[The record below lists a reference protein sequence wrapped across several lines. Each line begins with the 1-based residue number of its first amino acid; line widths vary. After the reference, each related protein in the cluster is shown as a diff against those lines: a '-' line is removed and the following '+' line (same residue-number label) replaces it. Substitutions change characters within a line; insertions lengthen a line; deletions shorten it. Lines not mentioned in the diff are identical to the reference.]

1 MPQQLKK
8 SIGLW
13 SAVSIVIGSV
23 IGAGIFMRPA
33 SMAQRLGSP
42 GLLMLVWLVA
52 GAASFL
58 GAMIYAELG
67 TLFPETGGPY
77 VYLQKT
83 YGDFTAFIY
92 GWSTMAV
99 INTAGIASI
108 AFVCAQYAGFFIHL
122 PRFDPAFE
130 TSVKLH
136 IPFTADIY
144 PLENFGVKA
153 LASSLLV
160 ALIVVNYLSTRFGNT
175 LQFLATVVKALA
187 IALLIGGLFLSG
199 QGHAANFITNS
210 PDFHPSFLL
219 ILTGFM
225 AATSGA
231 FSSYDGWN
239 NITMVAG
246 ELENPGRN
254 ISKSLFFG
262 LGACIAVYVLIT
274 LSFNYVLPVGQIAN
288 SSLVAADAMQKVWG
302 VAAAGLVSVL
312 IIIST
317 FGATQVNLLTNARIV
332 FAMGEDGNLFR
343 WTGKV
348 QPRYGTPGNAVIFI
362 GVWSIALI
370 FSGSFDILADMFVFM
385 TWVFHALFAIA
396 LIVLRT
402 KMPDAP
408 RPYRVKAYPLIP
420 IIFIAF
426 TIFYLVTTIYNDIV
440 AYNNGKAPIINS
452 VFGLLLTATGIP
464 FYLYFQRKSGKHA
477 K

>member
-108 AFVCAQYAGFFIHL
+108 AFVCAQYAGYFIHL
-122 PRFDPAFE
+122 PRFDPATE
-130 TSVKLH
+130 ASVKLH

-153 LASSLLV
+153 LAAGLLLV
-160 ALIVVNYLSTRFGNT
+160 LIVINYLSTRFGNT

-219 ILTGFM
+219 VLTGFM

-274 LSFNYVLPVGQIAN
+274 LSFNYVLPIGQIAN

-348 QPRYGTPGNAVIFI
+348 QPRYGTPGNAVIVI

-396 LIVLRT
+396 LVVLRK

-440 AYNNGKAPIINS
+440 AYNSGKAPIINS